1 MRSGRLPT
9 VRPIPTE
16 KAPVHMDSTLR
27 RSGGIGT
34 AALLALG
41 LVACGTPAEEE
52 APAAGPADGAFPVS
66 IESALGTAE
75 ITEAPERVVT
85 LGQGSAETAIALG
98 TVPVGVEDYE
108 WGSDDTGY
116 LPWVHEAVT
125 EAGAELPTR
134 FAGAEDID
142 FEAIIE
148 LEPDVILAPWSG
160 VTQEQYDILTDIA
173 PTVAYPDLPWSTDW
187 DQQIEIIGEA
197 LGKAEDA
204 QGLIDGIE
212 TQFEEAAAAHP
223 EFADL
228 TFSYV
233 YNTGPG
239 TLGVFLPDEQRV
251 AMVRGLGLTVDPV
264 VETFPETEG
273 TDSAVIG
280 LENADRLADSDLV
293 FTFYSSPENRE
304 EIEAQDL
311 YQAIPAVGRGS
322 IVAPEDQPFVTGSS
336 IINPLT
342 VPWALERYVPLIE
355 EAAAHLDD

>member
-1 MRSGRLPT
+1 MNP
-9 VRPIPTE
+9 
-16 KAPVHMDSTLR
+16 TLR
-27 RSGGIGT
+27 RVGGIGLT
-34 AALLALG
+34 AALALG
-41 LVACGTPAEEE
+41 LAACGSDDTGDDGG
-52 APAAGPADGAFPVS
+52 AASADGTFPVE

-75 ITEAPERVVT
+75 IPEQPERVVT

-98 TVPVGVEDYE
+98 SVPVGIESYE

-125 EAGAELPTR
+125 ESGEELPEQ

-148 LEPDVILAPWSG
+148 LAPDVILAPWSG

-173 PTVAYPDLPWSTDW
+173 PTVAYPDLAWSTDW

-197 LGKAEDA
+197 LG
-204 QGLIDGIE
+204 QS
-212 TQFEEAAAAHP
+212 EEAEALVAEIEDRFDDAAAEHP

-233 YNTGPG
+233 YTDGPG

-251 AMVRGLGLTVDPV
+251 AMVRGLGLQVDPV

-273 TDSAVIG
+273 TDSALVG
-280 LENADRLADSDLV
+280 LENADQFGDSDLV
-293 FTFYSSPENRE
+293 FTFYSDPETRA
-304 EIEAQDL
+304 EIESQDL
-311 YQAIPAVGRGS
+311 YGAIPAIERGS
-322 IVAPEDQPFVTGSS
+322 VVTSDDNSFVTASS
-336 IINPLT
+336 LINPLT
-342 VPWALERYVPLIE
+342 VPWVIDRYVPLIE
-355 EAAAHLDD
+355 EAAQNLDD